1 MSELIV
7 FLLMPGFSL
16 LDFAA
21 IAEPLR
27 SANRL
32 GGDLYRWKVLSAD
45 GHPVEASNGMSM
57 AVDGPLQTI
66 ESAFILFV
74 VAAYDPLAHLDRTLK
89 HWLKRQANAGVILGG
104 VDTGAFVLAEAGLL
118 QGFRVT
124 VHWETI
130 AAFVERYPAL
140 RASHEIFEIDG
151 QRITS
156 AGGTASMDLMLELI
170 ARRHGRDLAIRV
182 ADQFLLGQIRPQKNL
197 QRTAPVER
205 YGVNNTKLLSAIAQM
220 EQHIETPL
228 AIDALAMNVNITRRQ
243 LERLFQA
250 SMGESPAGFY
260 LNLRLERGR
269 QLLQQTDLSIME
281 VSLAS
286 GFESPSYFA
295 RCYKKRFERS
305 PRDDRQ
311 ATAGT
316 MSPDRS

>member
-32 GGDLYRWKVLSAD
+32 GGELYRWKVLSAD
-45 GHPVEASNGMSM
+45 GYPVKASNGMSM
-57 AVDGPLQTI
+57 AVDGPLATL
-66 ESAFILFV
+66 EAASILYV
-74 VAAYDPLAHLDRTLK
+74 VAAYDPLAHVDRTLK
-89 HWLKRQANAGVILGG
+89 HWLKRQANAGITLGG

-130 AAFVERYPAL
+130 AAFIERYPEL
-140 RASHEIFEIDG
+140 RTSHEIFEIDG

-182 ADQFLLGQIRPQKNL
+182 ADQFVLGQIRPQKNL
-197 QRTAPVER
+197 QRSPLGER

-228 AIDALAMNVNITRRQ
+228 AIDPLAANVGITRRQ
-243 LERLFQA
+243 LERLFRTGM
-250 SMGESPAGFY
+250 SESPAGFY

-269 QLLQQTDLSIME
+269 QLLQQTDLSVME
-281 VSLAS
+281 VSLAC
-286 GFESPSYFA
+286 GFESSSYFA
-295 RCYKKRFERS
+295 RCYKNRFQRP
-305 PRDDRQ
+305 PRQDRR
-311 ATAGT
+311 ATAGALGEGF
-316 MSPDRS
+316 

>member
-21 IAEPLR
+21 VAEPLR

-32 GGDLYRWKVLSAD
+32 GGELYRWKVLSAD
-45 GHPVEASNGMSM
+45 GHPVQASNGMSM
-57 AVDGPLQTI
+57 AVDGPLETL
-66 ESAFILFV
+66 EAASILYV
-74 VAAYDPLAHLDRTLK
+74 VAAYDPLAHVDRTLK
-89 HWLKRQANAGVILGG
+89 YWLKRQATAGIILGG

-140 RASHEIFEIDG
+140 RISHEIFEIDG

-156 AGGTASMDLMLELI
+156 AGGTASMDLTLELI

-182 ADQFLLGQIRPQKNL
+182 ADQFVLGQIRPQKNL
-197 QRTAPVER
+197 QRSAPGER

-228 AIDALAMNVNITRRQ
+228 AIDPLARNVGITRRQ

-286 GFESPSYFA
+286 GFESSSYFA
-295 RCYKKRFERS
+295 RCYRKRFQRL
-305 PRDDRQ
+305 PREDRQ
-311 ATAGT
+311 TSAGT
-316 MSPDRS
+316 MSPDRL

>member
-32 GGDLYRWKVLSAD
+32 GGELYRWKVLSAD
-45 GHPVEASNGMSM
+45 GHPVSASNGMSM
-57 AVDGPLQTI
+57 AVDGPLETL
-66 ESAFILFV
+66 EAASILYV
-74 VAAYDPLAHLDRTLK
+74 IAAYDPLAHVDRTLR
-89 HWLKRQANAGVILGG
+89 HWLKRQANAGITLGG

-130 AAFVERYPAL
+130 AAFIERYPAL
-140 RASHEIFEIDG
+140 RISHEIFEIDG
-151 QRITS
+151 RRITS

-182 ADQFLLGQIRPQKNL
+182 AEQFVLGQIRPQKNL
-197 QRTAPVER
+197 QRSPFGER
-205 YGVNNTKLLSAIAQM
+205 YGVNNTKLLSAIAKM

-228 AIDALAMNVNITRRQ
+228 AIDPLAANVGITRRQ
-243 LERLFQA
+243 LERLFRT

-269 QLLQQTDLSIME
+269 QLLQQTDLSVME
-281 VSLAS
+281 VSLAC
-286 GFESPSYFA
+286 GFESSSYFA
-295 RCYKKRFERS
+295 RCYKNRFQRP
-305 PRDDRQ
+305 PRQDRR
-311 ATAGT
+311 ATAGALGKG
-316 MSPDRS
+316 S

>member
-32 GGDLYRWKVLSAD
+32 GGELYRWKVLSAD
-45 GHPVEASNGMSM
+45 GHPVSASNGMSM
-57 AVDGPLQTI
+57 AVDGPLETL
-66 ESAFILFV
+66 EAASILYV
-74 VAAYDPLAHLDRTLK
+74 IAAYDPLAHVDRTLR
-89 HWLKRQANAGVILGG
+89 HWLKRQANAGITLGG

-130 AAFVERYPAL
+130 AAFIERYPAL
-140 RASHEIFEIDG
+140 RISHEIFEIDG
-151 QRITS
+151 RRITS

-182 ADQFLLGQIRPQKNL
+182 AEQFVLGQIRPQKNL
-197 QRTAPVER
+197 QRSPLGER
-205 YGVNNTKLLSAIAQM
+205 YGVNNTKLLSAIAKM

-228 AIDALAMNVNITRRQ
+228 AIDPLAANVGITRRQ
-243 LERLFQA
+243 LERLFRT

-269 QLLQQTDLSIME
+269 QLLQQTDLSVME
-281 VSLAS
+281 VSLAC
-286 GFESPSYFA
+286 GFESSSYFA
-295 RCYKKRFERS
+295 RCYKNRFQRP
-305 PRDDRQ
+305 PRQDRR
-311 ATAGT
+311 ATAGALGKG
-316 MSPDRS
+316 S

>member
-32 GGDLYRWKVLSAD
+32 GGELYRWKVLSAD
-45 GHPVEASNGMSM
+45 GHPVSASNGMSM
-57 AVDGPLQTI
+57 AVDGPLETL
-66 ESAFILFV
+66 EAASILYV
-74 VAAYDPLAHLDRTLK
+74 VAAYDPLARVDRTLK
-89 HWLKRQANAGVILGG
+89 HWLKRQANGGITLGG

-130 AAFVERYPAL
+130 AALIERYPAL
-140 RASHEIFEIDG
+140 RISHEIFEING
-151 QRITS
+151 PRITS

-182 ADQFLLGQIRPQKNL
+182 AEQFVLGQIRPQKNL
-197 QRTAPVER
+197 QRSPLGER

-228 AIDALAMNVNITRRQ
+228 AIDPLAANVGITRRQ
-243 LERLFQA
+243 LERLFRT

-269 QLLQQTDLSIME
+269 QLLQQTDLSVME
-281 VSLAS
+281 VSLAC
-286 GFESPSYFA
+286 GFESSSYFA
-295 RCYKKRFERS
+295 RCYKNRFQRP
-305 PRDDRQ
+305 PRQDRQ
-311 ATAGT
+311 ATAGALREG
-316 MSPDRS
+316 S

>member
-16 LDFAA
+16 FDFAA

-32 GGDLYRWKVLSAD
+32 GGELYRWKVLSAD
-45 GHPVEASNGMSM
+45 GYPVKASNGMSM
-57 AVDGPLQTI
+57 AVDGPLATL
-66 ESAFILFV
+66 EAASILYV
-74 VAAYDPLAHLDRTLK
+74 VAAYDPLAHVDRTLK
-89 HWLKRQANAGVILGG
+89 HWLKRQANAGITLGG

-130 AAFVERYPAL
+130 AAFIERYPEL
-140 RASHEIFEIDG
+140 RTSHEIFEIDG

-182 ADQFLLGQIRPQKNL
+182 ADQFVLGQIRPQKNL
-197 QRTAPVER
+197 QRSPLGER

-228 AIDALAMNVNITRRQ
+228 AIDPLAANVGITRRQ
-243 LERLFQA
+243 LERLFRTGM
-250 SMGESPAGFY
+250 SESPAGFY

-269 QLLQQTDLSIME
+269 QLLQQTDLSVME
-281 VSLAS
+281 VSLAC
-286 GFESPSYFA
+286 GFESSSYFA
-295 RCYKKRFERS
+295 RCYKNRFQRP
-305 PRDDRQ
+305 PRQDRR
-311 ATAGT
+311 ATAGALGEGF
-316 MSPDRS
+316 

>member
-32 GGDLYRWKVLSAD
+32 GGELYRWKVLSAD

-66 ESAFILFV
+66 ETASILFV
-74 VAAYDPLAHLDRTLK
+74 VAAYDPLAYLDRTLR
-89 HWLKRQANAGVILGG
+89 HWLKRQATAGIILGG

-140 RASHEIFEIDG
+140 RTSHEIFEIDG

-182 ADQFLLGQIRPQKNL
+182 ADQFVLGQIRPQKNL
-197 QRTAPVER
+197 QRAAPVER

-228 AIDALAMNVNITRRQ
+228 AIDALASNVNITRRQ

-286 GFESPSYFA
+286 GFESSSYFA

-305 PRDDRQ
+305 PREDRQ

-316 MSPDRS
+316 MGPDRS

>member
-32 GGDLYRWKVLSAD
+32 GGELYRWKVLSAD
-45 GHPVEASNGMSM
+45 GYPVKASNGMSM
-57 AVDGPLQTI
+57 AVDGPLATL
-66 ESAFILFV
+66 EAAAILYV
-74 VAAYDPLAHLDRTLK
+74 VAAYDPLAHVDRTLK
-89 HWLKRQANAGVILGG
+89 HWLKRQANAGITLGG

-130 AAFVERYPAL
+130 AAFIERYPEL
-140 RASHEIFEIDG
+140 RTSHEIFEIDG

-182 ADQFLLGQIRPQKNL
+182 ADQFVLGQIRPQKNL
-197 QRTAPVER
+197 QRSPLGER

-228 AIDALAMNVNITRRQ
+228 AIDPLAANVGITRRQ
-243 LERLFQA
+243 LERLFRTGM
-250 SMGESPAGFY
+250 SESPAGFY
-260 LNLRLERGR
+260 LNLRLGRGR
-269 QLLQQTDLSIME
+269 QLLQQTDLSVME
-281 VSLAS
+281 VSLAC
-286 GFESPSYFA
+286 GFEFSFFFA
-295 RCYKKRFERS
+295 RCYKNRFQRP
-305 PRDDRQ
+305 PRQDRR
-311 ATAGT
+311 ATAGALG
-316 MSPDRS
+316 

>member
-32 GGDLYRWKVLSAD
+32 GGELYRWKVLSAD
-45 GHPVEASNGMSM
+45 GHPVEASNGMSV

-66 ESAFILFV
+66 ETASILFV
-74 VAAYDPLAHLDRTLK
+74 V
-89 HWLKRQANAGVILGG
+89 
-104 VDTGAFVLAEAGLL
+104 
-118 QGFRVT
+118 
-124 VHWETI
+124 
-130 AAFVERYPAL
+130 
-140 RASHEIFEIDG
+140 
-151 QRITS
+151 
-156 AGGTASMDLMLELI
+156 
-170 ARRHGRDLAIRV
+170 
-182 ADQFLLGQIRPQKNL
+182 
-197 QRTAPVER
+197 
-205 YGVNNTKLLSAIAQM
+205 
-220 EQHIETPL
+220 
-228 AIDALAMNVNITRRQ
+228 
-243 LERLFQA
+243 
-250 SMGESPAGFY
+250 
-260 LNLRLERGR
+260 
-269 QLLQQTDLSIME
+269 LLQQTDLSIME

-316 MSPDRS
+316 MGPGRS

>member
-32 GGDLYRWKVLSAD
+32 GGELYLWKVLSAD
-45 GHPVEASNGMSM
+45 GHPVSASNGMSM
-57 AVDGPLQTI
+57 AVDGPLETL
-66 ESAFILFV
+66 EAASILYV
-74 VAAYDPLAHLDRTLK
+74 VAAYDPLAHVDRTLK
-89 HWLKRQANAGVILGG
+89 HWLKRQANAGITLGG

-130 AAFVERYPAL
+130 AAFIERYPAL
-140 RASHEIFEIDG
+140 RISHEIFEIDG
-151 QRITS
+151 RRITS

-182 ADQFLLGQIRPQKNL
+182 AEQFVLGQIRPQKNL
-197 QRTAPVER
+197 QRSPLGER
-205 YGVNNTKLLSAIAQM
+205 YGVNNTKLLSAIAKM

-228 AIDALAMNVNITRRQ
+228 AIDPLAANVGITRRQ
-243 LERLFQA
+243 LERLFRT

-269 QLLQQTDLSIME
+269 QLLQQTDLSVME
-281 VSLAS
+281 VSLAC
-286 GFESPSYFA
+286 GFESSSYFA
-295 RCYKKRFERS
+295 RCYKNRFQRP
-305 PRDDRQ
+305 PRQDRR
-311 ATAGT
+311 ATAGALGEG
-316 MSPDRS
+316 S

>member
-1 MSELIV
+1 VSELIV

-32 GGDLYRWKVLSAD
+32 GGELYRWKVLSAD
-45 GHPVEASNGMSM
+45 GHPVSASNGMSM
-57 AVDGPLQTI
+57 AVDGPLETL
-66 ESAFILFV
+66 EAASILYV
-74 VAAYDPLAHLDRTLK
+74 VAAYDPLAHVDRTLR
-89 HWLKRQANAGVILGG
+89 HWLKRQANAGITLGG

-130 AAFVERYPAL
+130 AAFIERYPAL
-140 RASHEIFEIDG
+140 RISHEIFEIDG
-151 QRITS
+151 RRITS

-182 ADQFLLGQIRPQKNL
+182 AEQFVLGQIRPQKNL
-197 QRTAPVER
+197 QRSPLGER
-205 YGVNNTKLLSAIAQM
+205 YGVNNTKLLSAIAEM

-228 AIDALAMNVNITRRQ
+228 AIDPLAANVGITRRQ
-243 LERLFQA
+243 LERLFRT

-269 QLLQQTDLSIME
+269 QLLQQTDLSVME
-281 VSLAS
+281 VSLAC
-286 GFESPSYFA
+286 GFESSSYFA
-295 RCYKKRFERS
+295 RCYKNRFQRP
-305 PRDDRQ
+305 PRQDRR
-311 ATAGT
+311 ATAGALGEG
-316 MSPDRS
+316 S

>member
-32 GGDLYRWKVLSAD
+32 GGELYRWKVLSAD
-45 GHPVEASNGMSM
+45 GHPVSASNGMSM
-57 AVDGPLQTI
+57 AVDGPLETL
-66 ESAFILFV
+66 EAASILYV
-74 VAAYDPLAHLDRTLK
+74 VAAYDPLAHVDRTLR
-89 HWLKRQANAGVILGG
+89 HWLKRQANAGITLGG

-130 AAFVERYPAL
+130 AAFIERYPAL
-140 RASHEIFEIDG
+140 RISHEIFEIDG
-151 QRITS
+151 RRITS

-182 ADQFLLGQIRPQKNL
+182 AEQFVLGQIRPQKNL
-197 QRTAPVER
+197 QRPPLGER
-205 YGVNNTKLLSAIAQM
+205 YGVNNTKLLSAIAKM

-228 AIDALAMNVNITRRQ
+228 AIDPLAANVGITRRQ
-243 LERLFQA
+243 LERLFRT

-269 QLLQQTDLSIME
+269 QLLQQTDLSVME
-281 VSLAS
+281 VSLAC
-286 GFESPSYFA
+286 GFESSSYFA
-295 RCYKKRFERS
+295 RCYKNRFQRP
-305 PRDDRQ
+305 PRQDRR
-311 ATAGT
+311 ATAGALGEG
-316 MSPDRS
+316 S

>member
-32 GGDLYRWKVLSAD
+32 GGELYRWKVLSAD
-45 GHPVEASNGMSM
+45 GHPVSASNGMSM
-57 AVDGPLQTI
+57 AVDGPLETL
-66 ESAFILFV
+66 EAASILYV
-74 VAAYDPLAHLDRTLK
+74 VAAYDPLARVDRTLK
-89 HWLKRQANAGVILGG
+89 HWLKRQANAGITLGG

-130 AAFVERYPAL
+130 AAFIERYPAL
-140 RASHEIFEIDG
+140 RISHEIFEIDG
-151 QRITS
+151 RRITS

-182 ADQFLLGQIRPQKNL
+182 AEQFVLGQIRPQKNL
-197 QRTAPVER
+197 QRSPLGER

-228 AIDALAMNVNITRRQ
+228 AIDPLAANVGITRRQ
-243 LERLFQA
+243 LERLFRTG
-250 SMGESPAGFY
+250 MGESPAGFY

-269 QLLQQTDLSIME
+269 QLLQQTDLSVME
-281 VSLAS
+281 VSLAC
-286 GFESPSYFA
+286 GFESSSYFA
-295 RCYKKRFERS
+295 RCYKNRFQRP
-305 PRDDRQ
+305 PRRDRQ
-311 ATAGT
+311 ATAGALGEG
-316 MSPDRS
+316 S